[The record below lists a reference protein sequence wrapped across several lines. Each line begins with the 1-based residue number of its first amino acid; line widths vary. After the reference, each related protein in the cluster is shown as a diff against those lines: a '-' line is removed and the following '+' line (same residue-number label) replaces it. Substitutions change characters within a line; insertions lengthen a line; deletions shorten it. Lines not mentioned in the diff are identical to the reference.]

1 MIKTL
6 DQLTIAQ
13 FIDLMCGDTSVIS
26 GESSDVSPEQ
36 ISITMRNIIF
46 EYKEIADN
54 GGLTSYLSDL
64 EDLVKAKISVIIF
77 SICKNLVSI
86 NQFDRVKEILI
97 SYGIRSASMSKE
109 RLIAEVKS
117 KYEKSKSI
125 IAKIEQERQT
135 DNVVKT
141 NIRRDFDSQTAA
153 LMAHFKFQIEPST
166 MKATIYAN
174 LVARYNR
181 EIKAQIEAMKRK

>member
-36 ISITMRNIIF
+36 ISLTMRNIIF
-46 EYKEIADN
+46 EYKEITDN
-54 GGLTSYLSDL
+54 AGLTSYLSDL
-64 EDLVKAKISVIIF
+64 EDLVKAKISLIIF

-97 SYGIRSASMSKE
+97 SYGIRSSSMSKE

-135 DNVVKT
+135 DNAVKT

-153 LMAHFKFQIEPST
+153 LMAHFKFQIEPCT